1 MVQIIQ
7 EGPRRQSFAQ
17 KLNIGVGRGLEA
29 AQKLYSE
36 YEKKEAIKQEN
47 EAAKRLG
54 IDLSGIQDPKM
65 RQEAFAY
72 ALQGINQKNLQAQ
85 KNLDKQSLQKEKQ
98 GFLGQ
103 LFGGQGQMGQQP
115 QGQGFSGMAGMAAQA
130 GSPEMDQGQ
139 MQQEAGGFDPLQITD
154 AQILQLS
161 AIDPVLGR
169 EARMAK
175 DSALKQKGRQ
185 EQMNFEREKLSRK
198 EQTEISKPVLLE
210 LNQSRKNIP
219 LQEQAII
226 DIKEASPKVS
236 ALDYFADVT
245 GFEPLRSAE
254 GAKLKTGIKD
264 FFLSDLTRAGTRP
277 NQWIEQ
283 QLADALPKIGR
294 SPEANLITAEGL
306 QFKVDLAKKRIET
319 IDRLAEQDRAKFGFV
334 KGDVDSRAA
343 KEMKKYVV
351 DRQKELH
358 DSIKKIKAQYNGKKN
373 TVRVTSPEGSVYEI
387 SADDIDEAI
396 ENGYNITE

>member
-7 EGPRRQSFAQ
+7 EGPKRQSFAQ
-17 KLNIGVGRGLEA
+17 KLNLGVGRGLEG
-29 AQKLYSE
+29 AQQIFDQYRQQ
-36 YEKKEAIKQEN
+36 EAMAQEN

-54 IDLSGIQDPKM
+54 VDLSGIQDPKM
-65 RQEAFAY
+65 RQEALAY
-72 ALQGINQKNLQAQ
+72 ALQGANQQNLEQTRQ
-85 KNLDKQSLQKEKQ
+85 QGKTNLFKEKQ

-103 LFGGQGQMGQQP
+103 LLGGQQGQQNSMTALDA
-115 QGQGFSGMAGMAAQA
+115 QGSANN
-130 GSPEMDQGQ
+130 Q
-139 MQQEAGGFDPLQITD
+139 MEQQEGGQFDPSQITD

-161 AIDPVLGR
+161 AMDPVLGR

-175 DSALKQKGRQ
+175 DSALKQKSREQ
-185 EQMNFEREKLSRK
+185 QMNFEREKLSRK

-236 ALDYFADVT
+236 ARDYFADVT
-245 GFEPLRSAE
+245 GFEPLRTAE

-319 IDRLAEQDRAKFGFV
+319 IDRLAEQDREKYGFV

-373 TVRVTSPEGSVYEI
+373 TVKVVSPEGSIYEI

-396 ENGYNITE
+396 ENGYNISD

>member
-7 EGPRRQSFAQ
+7 EGPRRQTFAQ
-17 KLNIGVGRGLEA
+17 KLNIGVGRGLEQ
-29 AQKLYSE
+29 AQQLYNQ
-36 YEKKEAIKQEN
+36 YQQQQRMAQEN

-65 RQEAFAY
+65 RQEALSY
-72 ALQGINQKNLQAQ
+72 ALQGLNQQALEEQRQQGKRALLTEKLGAVGNLLSGQ
-85 KNLDKQSLQKEKQ
+85 KGQMSGNS
-98 GFLGQ
+98 GQ
-103 LFGGQGQMGQQP
+103 LGPQDSMTASDVQQ
-115 QGQGFSGMAGMAAQA
+115 QA
-130 GSPEMDQGQ
+130 
-139 MQQEAGGFDPLQITD
+139 FDPSQISD
-154 AQILQLS
+154 EQILQLS

-175 DSALKQKGRQ
+175 DSALKQKAKREEMDFQ
-185 EQMNFEREKLSRK
+185 REKLARK
-198 EQTEISKPVLLE
+198 EQTEVSKPVLLE

-319 IDRLAEQDRAKFGFV
+319 IDRLAEQDREKFGFV

-358 DSIKKIKAQYNGKKN
+358 ESIKKIKAQYNGKKN

-396 ENGYNITE
+396 ENGYNISE